1 YSPNTSPRIAASRPH
16 CVICLKAELWLDGS
30 IIIPRM
36 GHRLKWNHHLL
47 LHGQK
52 SLSPCYFNHRSEKQA
67 KWSWRTCN
75 LAFLDM
81 RGTYWNGWYLI
92 FKVRKNSR
100 GHAPLSSVS
109 F

>member
-1 YSPNTSPRIAASRPH
+1 KHKKYFLSIVPMDNPTSLHKLLDATFKSRPH

-52 SLSPCYFNHRSEKQA
+52 SLSPCYFKHRSK
-67 KWSWRTCN
+67 
-75 LAFLDM
+75 
-81 RGTYWNGWYLI
+81 
-92 FKVRKNSR
+92 KNY
-100 GHAPLSSVS
+100 G
-109 F
+109 